1 MVKSNGPMSADDAPY
16 ATIPNPYARGN
27 TGQFPYV
34 VPAPGYSRIN
44 QDHLVEVIS
53 TLIRDTVRLS
63 GENTRLSGENARLRR
78 DNDHLRRQ
86 IRTLN
91 EPALIRR
98 SPAVE
103 SFMEVDGSIKGNTV
117 TD

>member
-1 MVKSNGPMSADDAPY
+1 MSAGGYPY
-16 ATIPNPYARGN
+16 VTVSNPYAESESQYVMS
-27 TGQFPYV
+27 GQ
-34 VPAPGYSRIN
+34 IN
-44 QDHLVEVIS
+44 QDHLVEIIS

-63 GENTRLSGENARLRR
+63 GENARLQR

-103 SFMEVDGSIKGNTV
+103 SFMDLDDGKK
-117 TD
+117 